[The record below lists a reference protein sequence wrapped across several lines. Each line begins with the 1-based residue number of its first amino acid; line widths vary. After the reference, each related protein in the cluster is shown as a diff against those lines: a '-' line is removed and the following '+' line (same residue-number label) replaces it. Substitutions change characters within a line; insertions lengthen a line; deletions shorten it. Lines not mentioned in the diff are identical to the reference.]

1 MGKQFITEAQRLQK
15 LAGIITEN
23 LDDKQAIGFL
33 FHPEEDEYGDIE
45 YIFDKDK
52 LIDVIKSLG
61 YDDAEEIAKEIMT
74 ISSPEDELEIMRN
87 KMRDPDLQI
96 TDLTVGMI
104 KQGIKIEL
112 EEFNPNPGEEGFD
125 FED

>member
-33 FHPEEDEYGDIE
+33 FHPEEDEDGMIE
-45 YIFDKDK
+45 YFFDENK
-52 LIDVIKSLG
+52 LIDLVKSLG
-61 YDDAEEIAKEIMT
+61 YDDAEEIAKEVLT
-74 ISSPEDELEIMRN
+74 ISSPADELEIMRN
-87 KMRDPDLQI
+87 KTGDPDLQI

-104 KQGIKIEL
+104 KQSIKDEFDL
-112 EEFNPNPGEEGFD
+112 NPEEEEFD
-125 FED
+125 F

>member
-33 FHPEEDEYGDIE
+33 FHPEEDEDGMIE
-45 YIFDKDK
+45 YFFDENK
-52 LIDVIKSLG
+52 LIDLIKSLG
-61 YDDAEEIAKEIMT
+61 YDDAEEIAKEVLT
-74 ISSPEDELEIMRN
+74 ISSPADELEIMRN
-87 KMRDPDLQI
+87 KTGDPDLQI

-104 KQGIKIEL
+104 KQSIKD
-112 EEFNPNPGEEGFD
+112 EFDPNPEEEGFD
-125 FED
+125 F